1 MEARRKVKGREVG
14 IRKKKVSSKFEREL
28 KMLRVHGELFRGN
41 RQ

>member
-28 KMLRVHGELFRGN
+28 KMLKSTR
-41 RQ
+41 